1 VVIKEIQ
8 ARVMLS
14 HVRQPD
20 TWFGLKYNM
29 NIYRGCQHQCIYC
42 DSRSEC
48 YQIENFS
55 DVLVKVN
62 AIELLKRE
70 LPSKRVRGMIGT
82 GSMSDPYT
90 PVEKTYN
97 LTGQALELFALYRF
111 PVHIITKSDLVLKDL
126 DTLVAINQTQANVT
140 FTVTAADDDLA
151 AKVEPG
157 APRPS
162 ARFEAMAELASHGIH
177 TGVTLMPILPFIE
190 DSKENIGEILRQA
203 SDSGATY
210 VIASLG
216 MTLRDRQRAYYYDR
230 LDRLFPGV
238 SDQYRARYGDR
249 YSCPANEV
257 GELWEH
263 FHALCEAYK
272 LSTRI
277 DSYQPGGPVFD
288 QLPLFE

>member
-1 VVIKEIQ
+1 MIKEIQ

-62 AIELLKRE
+62 AIDLLKRE

-126 DTLVAINQTQANVT
+126 DTLVAINQTRANVT

-162 ARFEAMAELASHGIH
+162 ARFEAMAKLAAHGIH

-203 SDSGATY
+203 SDSGVTY

-216 MTLRDRQRAYYYDR
+216 MTLRDRQRAYYYDK

-238 SDQYRARYGDR
+238 RDRYRARYGDR

>member
-1 VVIKEIQ
+1 MIKEIQ

-48 YQIENFS
+48 YRIANFS

-62 AIELLKRE
+62 AIELLRRE
-70 LPSKRVRGMIGT
+70 LPGKRVRGVIGT

-97 LTGQALELFALYRF
+97 LTGQALELFAMYRF

-126 DTLVAINQTQANVT
+126 DTLETINQTQANIS
-140 FTVTAADDDLA
+140 FTLTTAAADLA
-151 AKVEPG
+151 VKVEPG

-162 ARFEAMAELASHGIH
+162 ARFRAMAKLASHGIH
-177 TGVTLMPILPFIE
+177 TGVVMMPILPFLE
-190 DSKENIGEILRQA
+190 DSKENIQNILKQA

-216 MTLRDRQRAYYYDR
+216 MTLRDRQRAYYYDK

-238 SDQYRARYGDR
+238 SDQYRARFGDR
-249 YSCPANEV
+249 YSCPANDV
-257 GELWEH
+257 GELREH
-263 FHALCEAYK
+263 FQTLCETYH

-277 DSYQPGGPVFD
+277 DGYRPAGPVST
-288 QLPLFE
+288 QLPLFTG